1 MISKKEWLLSHP
13 PSGGVDP
20 TPLSGTPAPT
30 SAPAPAAS
38 PAPAGQPAAGIPD
51 KFKDAKL
58 EDVIKSY
65 TELEGKFG
73 EQGKKLGALS
83 EYEKYGKPNEVGE
96 AITWARDV
104 YGKMQR
110 GELSPRQAQQA
121 IQNGPQSTGN
131 GPTAPWTAE
140 GWDFLPPAEQ
150 AAKMSA
156 YNQQE
161 VMSKVEA
168 IAAQYGRQIQDTFQQ
183 LRSTQSREQSLM
195 LQTLQ
200 AAMASGGK
208 VDIKKALEN
217 AAEMANLPPEELI
230 NRAIQNMVNPED
242 TKAEIERQVT
252 ARMAEEKQ
260 KLNNENLDNLNHS
273 ASQTPR
279 FAQNLFKNRQEE
291 NRSIMETLQ
300 KQGIRLS

>member
-1 MISKKEWLLSHP
+1 MPDEKIVSQ
-13 PSGGVDP
+13 
-20 TPLSGTPAPT
+20 GTPA
-30 SAPAPAAS
+30 SHPAAS
-38 PAPAGQPAAGIPD
+38 PAPTGQPAGE
-51 KFKDAKL
+51 FKMPEKWANAKP
-58 EDVIKSY
+58 EDIAKAYV
-65 TELEGKFG
+65 ELEGKLG
-73 EQGKKLGALS
+73 EQGQKLGQLS

-110 GELSPRQAQQA
+110 GELTPRQAQQA
-121 IQNGPQSTGN
+121 IQNGPQPAGN
-131 GPTAPWTAE
+131 GPTAPWQAE

-150 AAKMSA
+150 ASKMA
-156 YNQQE
+156 DYTRQA
-161 VMSKVEA
+161 VMSEVEK
-168 IAAQYGRQIQDTFQQ
+168 IAGTYGKQIQDTFQN
-183 LRSTQSREQSLM
+183 LRATQSREQSLM

-200 AAMASGGK
+200 AALSSGGK

-230 NRAIQNMVNPED
+230 NRAIQNMVNPVDQES
-242 TKAEIERQVT
+242 EIEKRVT
-252 ARMAEEKQ
+252 ARLAEEKQ
-260 KLNNENLDNLNHS
+260 KQNNSTLDDLNHS

-291 NRSIMETLQ
+291 NRAIMDNLN